1 MFTKIYSITLLF
13 SKIHAIW
20 HKQVENQRPLVLSIG
35 HQQLKQDM
43 RYRVKEVDLNHKL
56 KRTILDVN
64 TKNYI
69 NNNSF
74 STFNSH
80 SQDEEYP
87 INNTSNKVNFNE
99 TDYDQVTLNT
109 IKKTKYL
116 IQNWQFEIRKLTYD
130 DSGTYTC
137 LLPLVKPITKNV
149 TLQVI
154 RRILYFYNFL
164 FKESN

>member
-1 MFTKIYSITLLF
+1 
-13 SKIHAIW
+13 
-20 HKQVENQRPLVLSIG
+20 
-35 HQQLKQDM
+35 M

-64 TKNYI
+64 TKNSI
-69 NNNSF
+69 NNNNNSF

-80 SQDEEYP
+80 SRDEEYP
-87 INNTSNKVNFNE
+87 INNTSNIVNFNE

-154 RRILYFYNFL
+154 RRILYFFS
-164 FKESN
+164 KESN